1 MMHTQMSRLDMA
13 ELAEMEVTDRYPI
26 RHHSRCQYESEFY
39 TLHVPVKQTY
49 KNTKCTHQYQ

>member
-1 MMHTQMSRLDMA
+1 MHTQMSRLDMA

-26 RHHSRCQYESEFY
+26 RRHSRCQYESEFY